1 MSMQFYVY
9 DHALLDNL
17 GGLCDPRY
25 NGTLVGGV
33 SLMEFLVEY
42 GVRFANQTREYLVRQ
57 AYPVRE
63 DNTMLESFWS
73 SVCVCIPWVKKK
85 MQKRKRKQR
94 NQDFILLFVII

>member
-1 MSMQFYVY
+1 MQFYVY

-42 GVRFANQTREYLVRQ
+42 GVRFANQNREYLVRQ

-63 DNTMLESFWS
+63 DGTMLESFWS
-73 SVCVCIPWVKKK
+73 SVCVYPMGEKENA
-85 MQKRKRKQR
+85 KRKRKPR
-94 NQDFILLFVII
+94 NQDFRFLFVII

>member
-1 MSMQFYVY
+1 MCMQFYLY
-9 DHALLDNL
+9 DHAVLDNI

-42 GVRFANQTREYLVRQ
+42 GVRFANQNREYLVRQ

-63 DNTMLESFWS
+63 DGTMLESFWS
-73 SVCVCIPWVKKK
+73 FVCVCIPWVKKK
-85 MQKRKRKQR
+85 MQKEKESKETR
-94 NQDFILLFVII
+94 ILYCFL